1 MIWIIT
7 GSFFFTLLTNP
18 IQMNELTE
26 NNLTLY
32 TRFTISSAETDMFNR
47 LRAGAL
53 VNLLIQSAI
62 HSAESLGFGFDGL
75 KGQQLFWVLSRLTVE
90 IYQPLKW
97 NQETEVETWPKSLEG
112 LLYTRDYIVRDKEQ
126 NIIARAT
133 SGWLAIDTETKRPK
147 IIEGL
152 QAELFVHLKE
162 KHGINESPE
171 KIPATHK
178 GESFN
183 VQSGYFDFDLNRHV
197 TSTRYI
203 DWMMDTFSVDFHHK
217 HYPKKIS
224 VNFMKETLPGDSINI
239 IRNNEEGSQYS
250 FEGTNLFHKTVAFR
264 GKIDF

>member
-1 MIWIIT
+1 MDNALFIHISVSTI
-7 GSFFFTLLTNP
+7 P
-18 IQMNELTE
+18 MQMDELTE

-32 TRFTISSAETDMFNR
+32 TGYKISSAETDMFTR
-47 LRAGAL
+47 IRAGAL

-75 KGQQLFWVLSRLTVE
+75 KDQQLFWVLSRMTVE

-112 LLYTRDYIVRDKEQ
+112 LLYTRDYIIRDKEQ

-133 SGWLAIDTETKRPK
+133 SGWLAIDIDTKRPK
-147 IIEGL
+147 IIDGL
-152 QAELFVHLKE
+152 HAEMFVHLKE

-171 KIPATHK
+171 KLSATHE
-178 GESFN
+178 GDSFSI
-183 VQSGYFDFDLNRHV
+183 QSGYFDFDLNRHV

-203 DWMMDTFSVDFHHK
+203 DWMMDTFSVNFHAEHF
-217 HYPKKIS
+217 PKKIS
-224 VNFMKETLPGDSINI
+224 INFMKETLPSDSINI
-239 IRNNEEGSQYS
+239 IRNNVEGLQYC
-250 FEGTNLFHKTVAFR
+250 FEGTNLLNKTVAFR